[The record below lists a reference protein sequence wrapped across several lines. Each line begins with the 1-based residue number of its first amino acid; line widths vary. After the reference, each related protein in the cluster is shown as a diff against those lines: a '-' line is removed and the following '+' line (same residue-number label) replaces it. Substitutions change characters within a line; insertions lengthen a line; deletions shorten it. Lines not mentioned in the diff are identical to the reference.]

1 MSSLQIWLA
10 IVGGV
15 ILVVLVAY
23 NAWTSRQNQPKQAEP
38 LITPEELDALTQS
51 ETSINGSPP
60 LSMDALG
67 AYSQMAHEFPQPNPR
82 GQLDPL
88 IDVMASMEL
97 ETPVSGEAALA
108 ALPPVR
114 RVGSKLF
121 IVEGL
126 NADTGEWENLQ
137 AGLFY
142 SAFQAGIQV
151 ANRQGPLNDIEF
163 SEFVVK
169 AQTYADAFGVTPEL
183 PDMSEAI
190 AHARELDQ
198 FAASHDAQLSFTIA
212 SRKTAWSPGY
222 VQQQAARIG
231 FVPGV
236 IPGRMVIAA
245 SSAGSPPVL
254 VLGFDA
260 RAAMAEDPNQ
270 SALRI
275 ISLGLDVPQVAPSEQ
290 AFARL
295 CESAQALAQAMDG
308 QITDDNGQV
317 LSEAAIQIID
327 NDLKN
332 LYQALAARDLAA
344 GSLQARRLFS

>member
-1 MSSLQIWLA
+1 MWLA

-15 ILVVLVAY
+15 VLVVLVGY

-38 LITPEELDALTQS
+38 LITPEELDALTNNQMPT
-51 ETSINGSPP
+51 EGAA
-60 LSMDALG
+60 LSDSSLG
-67 AYSQMAHEFPQPNPR
+67 DDFSDMAHELPQPNQR

-88 IDVMASMEL
+88 IDVIANMEL
-97 ETPVSGEAALA
+97 DTPVSGEAAIA

-151 ANRQGPLNDIEF
+151 ANRQGALNDIEF

-169 AQTYADAFGVTPEL
+169 AQTYADAFSVTPEL
-183 PDMSEAI
+183 PDMTEAI

-212 SRKTAWSPGY
+212 SRKAAWSPGY
-222 VQQQAARIG
+222 VQQQAARVG

-236 IPGRMVIAA
+236 IPGRMVIPA
-245 SSAGSPPVL
+245 STPGLPPVL

-270 SALRI
+270 SALRS
-275 ISLGLDVPQVAPSEQ
+275 ISISLDVPQVATTEQ

-295 CESAQALAQAMDG
+295 CETAQALAQGMDG

-317 LSEAAIQIID
+317 LSEASIQIID
-327 NDLKN
+327 NDLKS
-332 LYQALAARDLAA
+332 LYQALAGRDLAA

>member
-51 ETSINGSPP
+51 ETSIDGLPP
-60 LSMDALG
+60 LPSDTLG
-67 AYSQMAHEFPQPNPR
+67 AYSQMVHEFPQPNPR

-245 SSAGSPPVL
+245 STSGLPPVL
-254 VLGFDA
+254 VLSFDA

-270 SALRI
+270 SALRS
-275 ISLGLDVPQVAPSEQ
+275 ISLGLDVPQVASSEQ

-295 CESAQALAQAMDG
+295 CESAQALAQVMDG

>member
-245 SSAGSPPVL
+245 STSGLPPVL
-254 VLGFDA
+254 VLSFDA

>member
-1 MSSLQIWLA
+1 MWLA
-10 IVGGV
+10 IVGGLV
-15 ILVVLVAY
+15 LVVLVAY
-23 NAWTSRQNQPKQAEP
+23 NTWTSRLNQPKQAEP
-38 LITPEELDALTQS
+38 LITPEELDALTNHQLPRDAS
-51 ETSINGSPP
+51 AP
-60 LSMDALG
+60 LDSDMLDGFAD
-67 AYSQMAHEFPQPNPR
+67 MTHELPQTNQR

-137 AGLFY
+137 TGLFY

-169 AQTYADAFGVTPEL
+169 AQTYADAFGITPEL

-198 FAASHDAQLSFTIA
+198 FAATHDAQLSFTIA

-245 SSAGSPPVL
+245 STPGLPPVL
-254 VLGFDA
+254 VLSFDA

-270 SALRI
+270 SALRS

-295 CESAQALAQAMDG
+295 CESAQTLAQAMDG

-317 LSEAAIQIID
+317 LSDAAIQIID

>member
-1 MSSLQIWLA
+1 MSSLQMWLA

-15 ILVVLVAY
+15 VLVVLVAY
-23 NAWTSRQNQPKQAEP
+23 NTWTSRQNQPMQAEP
-38 LITPEELDALTQS
+38 LITPEELDALTNNQLS
-51 ETSINGSPP
+51 DTGASSADRVMPVGLTDMADDLPP
-60 LSMDALG
+60 
-67 AYSQMAHEFPQPNPR
+67 PNQR

-88 IDVMASMEL
+88 IDVIASMEL

-151 ANRQGPLNDIEF
+151 ANRQGALNDIEF

-169 AQTYADAFGVTPEL
+169 AQTYADTFGVTPEL
-183 PDMSEAI
+183 PDMTEAI

-212 SRKTAWSPGY
+212 SRKAAWSPGY
-222 VQQQAARIG
+222 VQQQAARLG

-245 SSAGSPPVL
+245 SIPGLPPVL
-254 VLGFDA
+254 VLSFDA

-270 SALRI
+270 SALRS
-275 ISLGLDVPQVAPSEQ
+275 ISLSLDVPQVAPSEQ

-295 CESAQALAQAMDG
+295 CDTAQALAQSMDG

-317 LSEAAIQIID
+317 LSQAGIQIID

-332 LYQALAARDLAA
+332 LYQALADRDLAA

>member
-1 MSSLQIWLA
+1 MSSLQMWLA

-15 ILVVLVAY
+15 VLVILVAY
-23 NAWTSRQNQPKQAEP
+23 NTWTSRQNQPKQAEP
-38 LITPEELDALTQS
+38 LITPEELDALTHNQLP
-51 ETSINGSPP
+51 ENGSPP
-60 LSMDALG
+60 LDSGIDDVFTG
-67 AYSQMAHEFPQPNPR
+67 MADDLPQPNQR

-151 ANRQGPLNDIEF
+151 ANRQGALNDIEF

-169 AQTYADAFGVTPEL
+169 AQNYADTFGVTPEL
-183 PDMSEAI
+183 PDMTEAI

-212 SRKTAWSPGY
+212 SRKAAWSPGY
-222 VQQQAARIG
+222 VQQQAARLG

-245 SSAGSPPVL
+245 STPGLPPVL
-254 VLGFDA
+254 VLSFDA

-270 SALRI
+270 SALRS
-275 ISLGLDVPQVAPSEQ
+275 ISISLDVPQVSPSEQ
-290 AFARL
+290 AFSRL

-308 QITDDNGQV
+308 LITDDNGQV
-317 LSEAAIQIID
+317 LSDASIQIID
-327 NDLKN
+327 NDLKS
-332 LYQALAARDLAA
+332 LYQALAGRDLAA

>member
-51 ETSINGSPP
+51 ETSIDGSPP
-60 LSMDALG
+60 LPSDALG
-67 AYSQMAHEFPQPNPR
+67 AYSQMGHEFPQPNPR

-245 SSAGSPPVL
+245 STSGLPPVL
-254 VLGFDA
+254 VLSFDA

-270 SALRI
+270 SALRS

>member
-1 MSSLQIWLA
+1 MSSLQMWLA

-15 ILVVLVAY
+15 VLVILVAY
-23 NAWTSRQNQPKQAEP
+23 NTWTSRQNQPKQAEP
-38 LITPEELDALTQS
+38 LITPEELDALTHNQLP
-51 ETSINGSPP
+51 ENGSPP
-60 LSMDALG
+60 LDSGIDDVFTG
-67 AYSQMAHEFPQPNPR
+67 MADDLPQPNQR

-88 IDVMASMEL
+88 IDVMATMEL

-151 ANRQGPLNDIEF
+151 ANRQGALNDIEF

-169 AQTYADAFGVTPEL
+169 AQNYADTFGVTPEL
-183 PDMSEAI
+183 PDMTEAI

-212 SRKTAWSPGY
+212 SRKAAWSPGY
-222 VQQQAARIG
+222 VQQQAARLG

-245 SSAGSPPVL
+245 STPGLPPVL
-254 VLGFDA
+254 VLSFDA

-270 SALRI
+270 SALRS
-275 ISLGLDVPQVAPSEQ
+275 ISISLDVPQVSPSEQ
-290 AFARL
+290 AFSRL

-308 QITDDNGQV
+308 LITDDNGQV
-317 LSEAAIQIID
+317 LSDASIQIID
-327 NDLKN
+327 NDLKS
-332 LYQALAARDLAA
+332 LYQALAGRDLAA

>member
-23 NAWTSRQNQPKQAEP
+23 NTWTSRQNQPKQAEP

-51 ETSINGSPP
+51 ETSIDGS
-60 LSMDALG
+60 LLLASDALG
-67 AYSQMAHEFPQPNPR
+67 AYSQMAHEFPQPNQR

-245 SSAGSPPVL
+245 STAGLPPVL
-254 VLGFDA
+254 VLSFDA

-270 SALRI
+270 SALRS

>member
-10 IVGGV
+10 IVGGLV
-15 ILVVLVAY
+15 LVVLVAY
-23 NAWTSRQNQPKQAEP
+23 NAWTSRQNLPKQAEP
-38 LITPEELDALTQS
+38 LVTPEELDALAAADVPSAQGPGFT
-51 ETSINGSPP
+51 
-60 LSMDALG
+60 D
-67 AYSQMAHEFPQPNPR
+67 MAHEFPQPDQR

-97 ETPVSGEAALA
+97 DTPVSGEAALA

-121 IVEGL
+121 MVEGL
-126 NADTGEWENLQ
+126 DADTGEWLALQ
-137 AGLFY
+137 PGLFY

-183 PDMSEAI
+183 PDMNEAI

-212 SRKTAWSPGY
+212 SRKAAWSPGY

-245 SSAGSPPVL
+245 ASAGLPPVL
-254 VLGFDA
+254 VLSFDA

-270 SALRI
+270 SALRSVS
-275 ISLGLDVPQVAPSEQ
+275 ISLDVPQVAPFEQ

-327 NDLKN
+327 NDLKS

>member
-1 MSSLQIWLA
+1 MWLA

-15 ILVVLVAY
+15 VLVILVAY
-23 NAWTSRQNQPKQAEP
+23 NTWTSRQNQPKQAEP
-38 LITPEELDALTQS
+38 LITPEELDALTHNQLP
-51 ETSINGSPP
+51 ENGSPP
-60 LSMDALG
+60 LDSGIDDVFTG
-67 AYSQMAHEFPQPNPR
+67 MANDLPQPNQR

-88 IDVMASMEL
+88 IDVMATMEL

-151 ANRQGPLNDIEF
+151 ANRQGALNDIEF

-169 AQTYADAFGVTPEL
+169 AQNYADTFGVTPEL
-183 PDMSEAI
+183 PDMTEAI

-212 SRKTAWSPGY
+212 SRKAAWSPGY
-222 VQQQAARIG
+222 VQQQAARLG

-245 SSAGSPPVL
+245 STPGLPPVL
-254 VLGFDA
+254 VLSFDA

-270 SALRI
+270 SALRS
-275 ISLGLDVPQVAPSEQ
+275 ISISLDVPQVSPSEQ
-290 AFARL
+290 AFSRL

-308 QITDDNGQV
+308 LITDDNGQV
-317 LSEAAIQIID
+317 LSDASIQIID
-327 NDLKN
+327 NDLKS
-332 LYQALAARDLAA
+332 LYQALAGRDLAA

>member
-1 MSSLQIWLA
+1 MWLA

-38 LITPEELDALTQS
+38 LITAEELDALTNS
-51 ETSINGSPP
+51 EAAIDGVLP
-60 LSMDALG
+60 LPADAIG
-67 AYSQMAHEFPQPNPR
+67 VYSHMAHEFPQPNQR

-97 ETPVSGEAALA
+97 DAPVSGEAALA

-142 SAFQAGIQV
+142 SAFQVGIQV

-169 AQTYADAFGVTPEL
+169 AQTYADGFGVTPEL

-212 SRKTAWSPGY
+212 SRKTARSPGY

-245 SSAGSPPVL
+245 TTSGLPPVL
-254 VLGFDA
+254 VLSFDA

-270 SALRI
+270 SALRS

-317 LSEAAIQIID
+317 LSDAAIQIID

-332 LYQALAARDLAA
+332 LYQSLAARDLAA

>member
-1 MSSLQIWLA
+1 
-10 IVGGV
+10 
-15 ILVVLVAY
+15 LVVLVAY
-23 NAWTSRQNQPKQAEP
+23 NAWTSRQNLPKQAEP
-38 LITPEELDALTQS
+38 LVTPEELDALAAADVPSAQ
-51 ETSINGSPP
+51 GSGFT
-60 LSMDALG
+60 D
-67 AYSQMAHEFPQPNPR
+67 MAHEFPQPDQR

-97 ETPVSGEAALA
+97 DTPVSGEAALA

-121 IVEGL
+121 MVEGL
-126 NADTGEWENLQ
+126 DADTGEWLALQ
-137 AGLFY
+137 PGLFY

-183 PDMSEAI
+183 PDMNEAI

-212 SRKTAWSPGY
+212 SRKAAWSPGY

-245 SSAGSPPVL
+245 ASAGLPPVL
-254 VLGFDA
+254 VLSFDA

-270 SALRI
+270 SALRSVS
-275 ISLGLDVPQVAPSEQ
+275 ISLDVPQVAPFEQ

-327 NDLKN
+327 NDLKS

>member
-1 MSSLQIWLA
+1 M
-10 IVGGV
+10 
-15 ILVVLVAY
+15 
-23 NAWTSRQNQPKQAEP
+23 
-38 LITPEELDALTQS
+38 
-51 ETSINGSPP
+51 
-60 LSMDALG
+60 
-67 AYSQMAHEFPQPNPR
+67 
-82 GQLDPL
+82 
-88 IDVMASMEL
+88 
-97 ETPVSGEAALA
+97 
-108 ALPPVR
+108 
-114 RVGSKLF
+114 
-121 IVEGL
+121 
-126 NADTGEWENLQ
+126 
-137 AGLFY
+137 
-142 SAFQAGIQV
+142 

-169 AQTYADAFGVTPEL
+169 AQTYADGFGVTPEL

-245 SSAGSPPVL
+245 STSGLPPVL
-254 VLGFDA
+254 VLSFDA

-270 SALRI
+270 SALRS
-275 ISLGLDVPQVAPSEQ
+275 ISLGLDVPQVAPAEQ

-317 LSEAAIQIID
+317 LSDAAIQIID

>member
-1 MSSLQIWLA
+1 MSSLQMWLA

-15 ILVVLVAY
+15 VLVILVAY
-23 NAWTSRQNQPKQAEP
+23 NTWTSRQNQPKQAEP
-38 LITPEELDALTQS
+38 LITPEELDALTHNQLP
-51 ETSINGSPP
+51 ENGSPP
-60 LSMDALG
+60 LDSGIDDVFTG
-67 AYSQMAHEFPQPNPR
+67 MADDLPQPNQR

-97 ETPVSGEAALA
+97 DTPVSGEAALA

-151 ANRQGPLNDIEF
+151 ANRQGALNDIEF

-169 AQTYADAFGVTPEL
+169 AQNYADTFGVTPEL
-183 PDMSEAI
+183 PDMTEAI

-212 SRKTAWSPGY
+212 SRKAAWSPGY
-222 VQQQAARIG
+222 VQQQAARLG

-245 SSAGSPPVL
+245 STPGLPPVL
-254 VLGFDA
+254 VLSFDA

-270 SALRI
+270 SALRS
-275 ISLGLDVPQVAPSEQ
+275 ISISLDVPQVSPSEQ
-290 AFARL
+290 AFSRL

-308 QITDDNGQV
+308 LITDDNGQV
-317 LSEAAIQIID
+317 LSDASIQIID
-327 NDLKN
+327 NDLKS
-332 LYQALAARDLAA
+332 LYQALAGRDLAA